1 MAIRYSSVV
10 GGSSGTGFNLDI
22 GASGNTT
29 FEFATANP
37 AGGYSITSQLADTTI
52 EFYAIAEDGSLAGY
66 TNTKA
71 LTATKDFNKMVV
83 YGATNNDLI
92 TFEYKPTTLP
102 TASGDLN
109 SGAAPYITSISDAD
123 LANID
128 DTTIITGG
136 NFATDVSVTFTGTD
150 AVVRIPKSIVRTNSS
165 QLIVART
172 DDMIEDYAPYEIEV
186 SNPGIPQSAY
196 KTYTS
201 SITVGGDPIWNTTNL
216 PNVEG
221 SAPYSTFLDATD
233 PDGSSITYSIVSG
246 SLPTG
251 LALNGQTGEI
261 SGTATV
267 PSEFPASIIFSAE
280 DASGNITN
288 KSLSIDITSLIT
300 SGLNFYIDGYISAS
314 YPGTGTTVYDLA
326 GSNNMTLVGGFDAT
340 TKSFV
345 FTDNSSHRLYN
356 SSFTGFYNLS
366 SASGTLWVNRAAS
379 NGSGS
384 IYGLMS
390 YAVPS
395 YDNYVLYA
403 LGEPSTDQLLWGPA
417 GSTQATSLSNSAP
430 IGSWTNL
437 TWTKQ
442 AGQFV
447 KMYKNGVLVYT
458 NNTSDDVS
466 ITTNNGYFA
475 IGQEQDTVGG
485 GFDTTQD
492 FPGKVAMAA
501 IYNRAL
507 TDQEVLDNYNNTK
520 SRFGL

>member
-10 GGSSGTGFNLDI
+10 GGSGGTGFNLDI
-22 GASGNTT
+22 GSSGNTT

-52 EFYAIAEDGSLAGY
+52 EFYAIAEDGTLAGY
-66 TNTKA
+66 TNTLS
-71 LTATKDFNKMVV
+71 LTASKDFNKIVV
-83 YGATNNDLI
+83 YGATQNDLI
-92 TFEYKPTTLP
+92 IFEYKPTTSP
-102 TASGDLN
+102 VN
-109 SGAAPYITSISDAD
+109 SGTLESGVAPYISSVSDAD
-123 LANID
+123 LANLD

-136 NFATDVSVTFTGTD
+136 NFATNVSVTFTGTNSITQN
-150 AVVRIPKSIVRTNSS
+150 AKSLVRTDSTE
-165 QLIVART
+165 LIVTRP
-172 DDMIEDYAPYEIEV
+172 DDFLEDNAPYVLEV
-186 SNPGIPQSAY
+186 VNPDVPQSIFAV
-196 KTYTS
+196 TTA
-201 SITVGGDPIWNTTNL
+201 SITAGGDPVWNTTSL

-221 SAPYSTFLDATD
+221 SSPYSIFLDATD
-233 PDGSSITYSIVSG
+233 PDGSSVTYSIASG

-251 LALNGQTGEI
+251 LSLNSQTGEI
-261 SGTATV
+261 SGIATI
-267 PSEFPASIIFSAE
+267 PSEFPASIIFAAE
-280 DASGNITN
+280 DSSGNITN

-300 SGLNFYIDGYISAS
+300 SGLSFYIDGYVSAS

-379 NGSGS
+379 NGSGN
-384 IYGLMS
+384 IYALMS
-390 YAVPS
+390 YAVSS

-403 LGEPSTDQLLWGPA
+403 LGEPSTDQLLWGPT

-458 NNTSDDVS
+458 NNTSDSVA